1 MKRLLIFAL
10 VASLALQSGCGTGP
24 RRKRKALFQLGSV
37 PTINLTMSG
46 SNSAFQKRQAFL
58 IQSKEG
64 LESIL
69 NQHWTFEEKLSRD
82 LDVDFQN
89 HSVLAVFAGAGTSA
103 TQFGALSLK
112 RMDESIR
119 ARLSRRALP
128 GPPKKQPGAAFLF
141 VIMEKTDDP
150 FTVEESLSPNPNEQS
165 SWTVIPVKSP
175 KP

>member
-1 MKRLLIFAL
+1 MKRLMI
-10 VASLALQSGCGTGP
+10 LALLASAFLQCGCGSGP

-46 SNSAFQKRQAFL
+46 SGSAFQKRQAFL

-69 NQHWTFEEKLSRD
+69 NQHWTFKEKLSRD

-112 RMDESIR
+112 RMDEAIR
-119 ARLSRRALP
+119 ARLSRRDLP
-128 GPPKKQPGAAFLF
+128 GSPKMPSGAAYLFL
-141 VIMEKTDDP
+141 IMEKTDDS
-150 FTVEESLSPNPNEQS
+150 FIVEESLSPNPNEQS
-165 SWTVIPVKSP
+165 SWTAIPVKSP